1 MRTSIVALCAGCL
14 LAVVSGSKILFD
26 ANPDVIQAN
35 LTDAMTMRCSLNDTV
50 DVTGSPGS
58 VVGKRDVS
66 QTKENLQ
73 LVTSIVITR
82 NNGDPV
88 ANIINGNAR
97 AQTDLALMTVTGDT
111 SGVMAEKGYLELKWQ
126 YPGTA
131 QTGEYVCEVNAV
143 DAQGH
148 NAVFSTSVEIGES
161 MPTIGEL
168 IGHVLTLDKEK
179 VTLQQQIDDLARNL
193 SVLQNM
199 TPPPPPSTTPCVN
212 CGNTGGGGLHIEQG
226 RIECDDSDGWRDDDQ
241 HRDWP
246 GAKMDLHYHKFDTPY
261 TSKPFIQVGVSSI
274 DHETDA
280 NTRYDVFVRSVDT
293 KGFTL
298 ECRTWADSKL
308 YHVYVDWIAIA
319 G

>member
-1 MRTSIVALCAGCL
+1 MFVLFAGCIL
-14 LAVVSGSKILFD
+14 SMVSGSKILFD

-35 LTDAMTMRCSLNDTV
+35 LTSAMTMRCSLNDTV
-50 DVTGSPGS
+50 DVSGTTSTS
-58 VVGKRDVS
+58 NIVGKRDVS
-66 QTKENLQ
+66 QTTENLQ
-73 LVTSIVITR
+73 SVTSIVITR

-88 ANIINGNAR
+88 ATVINGNAR
-97 AQTDLALMTVTGDT
+97 AQTDLALMTVKGDT
-111 SGVMAEKGYLELKWQ
+111 SGALGERGYLELQWQ

-143 DAQGH
+143 NSQGH
-148 NAVFSTSVEIGES
+148 NVVFSTSVEVGES

-168 IGHVLTLDKEK
+168 MGHVLALDKEK
-179 VTLQQQIDDLARNL
+179 TTLQQQIDELAKNL
-193 SVLQNM
+193 TILQNQ
-199 TPPPPPSTTPCVN
+199 TPPPPASTTPCTD
-212 CGNTGGGGLHIEQG
+212 CGNNGGGLHIEQG
-226 RIECDDSDGWRDDDQ
+226 RIECDDSDNWQDDDQ
-241 HRDWP
+241 HRDWA
-246 GAKMDLHYHKFDTPY
+246 GAKMDLHYHKFDVPY

-280 NTRYDVFVRSVDT
+280 NTRYDVFVRNVDNN
-293 KGFTL
+293 GFTL